1 MNQRRKHTF
10 MSTTMQPTETGTAFL
25 TTSVSESADKIF
37 TLEQR
42 DEEQHWIEE
51 SSATFIQREVMPKIE
66 AIDHQEPGVM
76 PALVKKAG
84 EQGLLMIDVP
94 EEYGGAELGLLTSS
108 LVGAT
113 LREASFSVAF
123 GAHTTIGTLP
133 IVFYGNEEQK
143 QKYLPKLASGE
154 WIAAYAL
161 TEPGVGSDAMGL
173 HSRAELSADGKY
185 YILNGTKQWI
195 SNAGFADV
203 MIAFARIGNEKPSAF
218 IVEAHWPGVSTGAE
232 ERKMGIKGSSTRQVY
247 FEDVQVPVENLL
259 GEIHK
264 GYKIAFNIL
273 NIGRLKLGA
282 GTVGGA
288 RAALGMAAA
297 YTTERK
303 AFGKFISEFGM
314 IQKKLARMAAETYA
328 AESEVFRTAANIEQ
342 ARRSAG
348 NDTEAAFK
356 AIEEYAIEA
365 SIAKVNGSEVL
376 AMVVDEGV
384 QIFGGYGFMQEY
396 PIEKAYRDARIQRIF
411 EGTNEINRLVAAGTL
426 FRRVLKG
433 KIPLMALY
441 PEIAARVQAGQPLNN
456 AGESIPADLREAVNA
471 LERAKDVTI
480 YAAMQ
485 IALKYMQTLEQ
496 EEEFIEYLANLL
508 IDLYSVDSA
517 LARAT
522 QSVRRG
528 DENSGT
534 HVKLAQLATWLA
546 FTRLRSNLDQMIMT
560 NTSENEV
567 QQELQR
573 VRNYIGDLPAQ
584 RRHQTTRT
592 RGHDRRETRLSP
604 CKEIPFNGRS
614 SYCECGTH
622 SYWTR
627 QQGRIKRCTPR

>member
-1 MNQRRKHTF
+1 
-10 MSTTMQPTETGTAFL
+10 MSTTMKPTEAGTAFL
-25 TTSVSESADKIF
+25 TTPVSESADKIF

-42 DEEQHWIEE
+42 DEEQRWMQE
-51 SSATFIQREVMPKIE
+51 SCATFMQREVLPLID
-66 AIDHQEPGVM
+66 AIDHQEPGVL
-76 PALVKKAG
+76 PSLLRKAG

-94 EEYGGAELGLLTSS
+94 EQYGGAELGLLTSS
-108 LVGAT
+108 LVGSE

-143 QKYLPKLASGE
+143 EKYLPKLASGE

-173 HSRAELSADGKY
+173 STRAELSADGKY

-203 MIAFARIGNEKPSAF
+203 MITFARIGNERPSAF

-247 FEDVQVPVENLL
+247 FEDVKVPVENLL

-303 AFGKFISEFGM
+303 AFGKFISQFGM

-342 ARRSAG
+342 ARSSAG
-348 NDTEAAFK
+348 NDTEGVFK
-356 AIEEYAIEA
+356 AIEEYAVEA
-365 SIAKVNGSEVL
+365 SIAKVHGSEVL
-376 AMVVDEGV
+376 ALVVDEGV

-411 EGTNEINRLVAAGTL
+411 EGTNEINRLVASSTL
-426 FRRVLKG
+426 FRRVLTG
-433 KIPLMALY
+433 KISLMAQY
-441 PEIAARVQAGQPLNN
+441 PAIEARVRSGQPLNN
-456 AGESIPADLREAVNA
+456 AGESIPSELGEAVNA

-480 YAAMQ
+480 YAAMK
-485 IALKYMQTLEQ
+485 IAMKYMQALEN

-508 IDLYSVDSA
+508 IDLYAVDSA

-522 QSVRRG
+522 QAVRRG
-528 DENSGT
+528 DENSST

-546 FTRLRSNLDQMIMT
+546 FSRMRSNLDQMIMT
-560 NTSENEV
+560 NLSEDEIPA
-567 QQELQR
+567 ELQL
-573 VRNYIGDLPAQ
+573 VRSYIGDYQLNGVTAQ
-584 RRHQTTRT
+584 RELAAIIVKKQ
-592 RGHDRRETRLSP
+592 
-604 CKEIPFNGRS
+604 
-614 SYCECGTH
+614 SY
-622 SYWTR
+622 
-627 QQGRIKRCTPR
+627 PL

>member
-1 MNQRRKHTF
+1 
-10 MSTTMQPTETGTAFL
+10 MSTTMKPTEEGTAFL
-25 TTSVSESADKIF
+25 TTPVSESADKIF

-42 DEEQHWIEE
+42 DEEQRWIQE
-51 SSATFIQREVMPKIE
+51 SSATFIQREVLPLAE
-66 AIDHQEPGVM
+66 AIDHQEPGVL
-76 PALVKKAG
+76 PGLVKKAG

-94 EEYGGAELGLLTSS
+94 EQYGGAELGLLTSA
-108 LVGAT
+108 LVGSE

-143 QKYLPKLASGE
+143 RKYLPKLASGE

-173 HSRAELSADGKY
+173 HTRAQLSEDGQY
-185 YILNGTKQWI
+185 YILNGTKHWI

-218 IVEAHWPGVSTGAE
+218 IVEANLPGVSTGAE

-247 FEDVQVPVENLL
+247 FEDAKVPVENLL

-288 RAALGMAAA
+288 RAALGLAAA

-348 NDTEAAFK
+348 NDTEAVFK

-365 SIAKVNGSEVL
+365 SLAKVHGSEVL

-411 EGTNEINRLVAAGTL
+411 EGTNEINRLVASGTL

-433 KIPLMALY
+433 KLPLMATY
-441 PEIAARVQAGQPLNN
+441 PTIEARIRSGQPLNN
-456 AGESIPADLREAVNA
+456 AGESIPAALRDAVNA

-480 YAAMQ
+480 YT
-485 IALKYMQTLEQ
+485 ALKYAMKYMQALEN

-508 IDLYSVDSA
+508 IDLYA
-517 LARAT
+517 
-522 QSVRRG
+522 
-528 DENSGT
+528 
-534 HVKLAQLATWLA
+534 
-546 FTRLRSNLDQMIMT
+546 
-560 NTSENEV
+560 
-567 QQELQR
+567 
-573 VRNYIGDLPAQ
+573 
-584 RRHQTTRT
+584 
-592 RGHDRRETRLSP
+592 
-604 CKEIPFNGRS
+604 
-614 SYCECGTH
+614 
-622 SYWTR
+622 
-627 QQGRIKRCTPR
+627 

>member
-1 MNQRRKHTF
+1 MT
-10 MSTTMQPTETGTAFL
+10 TTMTPTEKGTAFL
-25 TTSVSESADKIF
+25 TTPVSESAANIF

-42 DEEQHWIEE
+42 DEEQRWIQE
-51 SSATFIQREVMPKIE
+51 SAATFVAREVLPKVE

-76 PALVKKAG
+76 PGLVKKAG

-94 EEYGGAELGLLTSS
+94 EAYGGAELGLLMSS
-108 LVGAT
+108 LAGSE
-113 LREASFSVAF
+113 LRESSFSVAF

-133 IVFYGNEEQK
+133 IVFYGTEEQK
-143 QKYLPKLASGE
+143 QHYLPKLASGE

-173 HSRAELSADGKY
+173 STRAELSADGKY

-203 MIAFARIGNEKPSAF
+203 MIVFARIGNEKPSAF
-218 IVEAHWPGVSTGAE
+218 IVEAKWPGVSTGAE

-247 FEDVQVPVENLL
+247 FENVQVPVENLL

-282 GTVGGA
+282 GVVGGS
-288 RAALGMAAA
+288 RAALGMTAA

-303 AFGKFISEFGM
+303 AFGKFLHEFGM
-314 IQKKLARMAAETYA
+314 IKKKLARMAAETYA
-328 AESEVFRTAANIEQ
+328 AESEVFRTAANIEN

-356 AIEEYAIEA
+356 AIEEYAVEA
-365 SIAKVNGSEVL
+365 SIAKVHGSEVL

-411 EGTNEINRLVAAGTL
+411 EGTNEINRLVASGTL
-426 FRRVLKG
+426 FRRVLAG
-433 KIPLMALY
+433 KVNLMALY
-441 PEIAARVQAGQPLNN
+441 PTIESHVKSGQAPDFAADA
-456 AGESIPADLREAVNA
+456 IPSELREAVNA
-471 LERAKDVTI
+471 VERAKEATI
-480 YAAMQ
+480 YMAMK
-485 IALKYMQTLEQ
+485 IALKYMQALEQ

-508 IDLYSVDSA
+508 IDLYATDSA
-517 LARAT
+517 LARAV
-522 QSVRRG
+522 QAVHRG
-528 DENSGT
+528 DENSAV

-546 FTRLRSNLDQMIMT
+546 FSRMRTNLDQMIMT
-560 NTSENEV
+560 NLSESEI
-567 QQELQR
+567 QEELSS
-573 VRNYIGDLPAQ
+573 VRAYIGDYLLNGVAAQ
-584 RRHQTTRT
+584 R
-592 RGHDRRETRLSP
+592 ELAAIVVE
-604 CKEIPFNGRS
+604 K
-614 SYCECGTH
+614 
-622 SYWTR
+622 
-627 QQGRIKRCTPR
+627 QGYPL

>member
-1 MNQRRKHTF
+1 
-10 MSTTMQPTETGTAFL
+10 MSTTMKPTEAGTAFL
-25 TTSVSESADKIF
+25 TTPVSESADKIF

-42 DEEQHWIEE
+42 DEEQRWMQE
-51 SSATFIQREVMPKIE
+51 SCATFMQREVLPLTE
-66 AIDHQEPGVM
+66 AIDHQEPGVL
-76 PALVKKAG
+76 PALLRKAG

-94 EEYGGAELGLLTSS
+94 EQYGGAELGLLTSS
-108 LVGAT
+108 LVGSE

-143 QKYLPKLASGE
+143 EKYLPKLASGE

-173 HSRAELSADGKY
+173 STRAELSADGKY

-203 MIAFARIGNEKPSAF
+203 MITFARIGNERPSAF

-247 FEDVQVPVENLL
+247 FEDVKVPVENLL

-303 AFGKFISEFGM
+303 AFGKFISQFGM

-342 ARRSAG
+342 ARSSAG
-348 NDTEAAFK
+348 NDTEGVFK
-356 AIEEYAIEA
+356 AIEEYAVEA
-365 SIAKVNGSEVL
+365 SIAKVHGSEVL
-376 AMVVDEGV
+376 ALVVDEGV

-411 EGTNEINRLVAAGTL
+411 EGTNEINRLVASSTL
-426 FRRVLKG
+426 FRRVLTG
-433 KIPLMALY
+433 KISLMAQY
-441 PEIAARVQAGQPLNN
+441 PAIEARVRSGQPLNN
-456 AGESIPADLREAVNA
+456 AGESIPSELGEAVNA

-480 YAAMQ
+480 YAAMK
-485 IALKYMQTLEQ
+485 IAMKYMQALEN

-508 IDLYSVDSA
+508 IDLYAVDSA

-522 QSVRRG
+522 QAVRRG
-528 DENSGT
+528 DENSST

-546 FTRLRSNLDQMIMT
+546 FSRMRSNLDQMIMT
-560 NTSENEV
+560 NLSEDEIPA
-567 QQELQR
+567 ELQL
-573 VRNYIGDLPAQ
+573 VRSYIGDYQLNGVTAQ
-584 RRHQTTRT
+584 RELAAIIVKKQ
-592 RGHDRRETRLSP
+592 
-604 CKEIPFNGRS
+604 
-614 SYCECGTH
+614 SY
-622 SYWTR
+622 
-627 QQGRIKRCTPR
+627 PL

>member
-1 MNQRRKHTF
+1 MT
-10 MSTTMQPTETGTAFL
+10 TTMKPTESGTAFL
-25 TTSVSESADKIF
+25 TTPVSESADKIF

-42 DEEQHWIEE
+42 DEEQRWIQE
-51 SSATFIQREVMPKIE
+51 SSATFIQREVLPLTE
-66 AIDHQEPGVM
+66 AIDHQEPGVL
-76 PALVKKAG
+76 PKLVKKAG

-108 LVGAT
+108 LVGSE

-173 HSRAELSADGKY
+173 TTRAELSEDGKY

-203 MIAFARIGNEKPSAF
+203 MITFARIGNEKPSAF

-232 ERKMGIKGSSTRQVY
+232 ERKMGIKGSSTRQIY
-247 FEDVQVPVENLL
+247 FEDTKVPVENLL

-288 RAALGMAAA
+288 RAALAMAAA

-314 IQKKLARMAAETYA
+314 IQKKLARVAAETYA
-328 AESEVFRTAANIEQ
+328 AESEVFRTAANIEN

-348 NDTEAAFK
+348 NDTEGAFK

-365 SIAKVNGSEVL
+365 SLAKIHGSEVL
-376 AMVVDEGV
+376 AMAVDEGV

-411 EGTNEINRLVAAGTL
+411 EGTNEINRLVASSTL

-433 KIPLMALY
+433 KLPLMSLY
-441 PEIAARVQAGQPLNN
+441 PAIESRVRSGQPLNN
-456 AGESIPADLREAVNA
+456 AGESIPTELRDAVNA
-471 LERAKDVTI
+471 LERAKDVTM
-480 YAAMQ
+480 YAAMKF
-485 IALKYMQTLEQ
+485 AMKYMQALEN

-508 IDLYSVDSA
+508 IDLYAVDSA

-522 QSVRRG
+522 QAVRRG

-560 NTSENEV
+560 NSVEGDV
-567 QQELQR
+567 QAELQF
-573 VRNYIGDLPAQ
+573 VRSYIGDYLLNGVALQ
-584 RRHQTTRT
+584 R
-592 RGHDRRETRLSP
+592 ELAAVVVE
-604 CKEIPFNGRS
+604 K
-614 SYCECGTH
+614 
-622 SYWTR
+622 
-627 QQGRIKRCTPR
+627 QGYPL

>member
-1 MNQRRKHTF
+1 
-10 MSTTMQPTETGTAFL
+10 MSTTMKPTESGTAFL
-25 TTSVSESADKIF
+25 TTPVSESADKIF

-42 DEEQHWIEE
+42 DEEQRWIEE
-51 SSATFIQREVMPKIE
+51 ASATFIQREVIPKVE
-66 AIDHQEPGVM
+66 AIDHQEAGLM
-76 PALVKKAG
+76 PSLVKQAG

-94 EEYGGAELGLLTSS
+94 EQYGGAELGLLTSA
-108 LVGAT
+108 LVASSM
-113 LREASFSVAF
+113 REASFSVAF

-133 IVFYGNEEQK
+133 IVFYGNEDQK
-143 QKYLPKLASGE
+143 AKYLPKLASGE

-173 HSRAELSADGKY
+173 STRAHLSEDSKY

-203 MIAFARIGNEKPSAF
+203 MIAFARVGDNKPSAF
-218 IVEAHWPGVSTGAE
+218 IVEASWPGVSTGVE
-232 ERKMGIKGSSTRQVY
+232 ERKMGIKGSSTRQVM
-247 FEDVQVPVENLL
+247 FDDVKVPVENLL
-259 GEIHK
+259 GEINK

-303 AFGKFISEFGM
+303 AFGKFISSFGM

-328 AESEVFRTAANIEQ
+328 AESEVFRTTANIEQ
-342 ARRSAG
+342 ARRSAS
-348 NDTEAAFK
+348 DTEGAFK

-376 AMVVDEGV
+376 AYVVDEGV

-411 EGTNEINRLVAAGTL
+411 EGTNEINRLLASATL
-426 FRRVLKG
+426 FRRVMTG
-433 KIPLMALY
+433 KVPMMSLY
-441 PEIAARVQAGQPLNN
+441 PTIEVRIAAGKPLNN
-456 AGESIPADLREAVNA
+456 TDETIPAELRAAVNA

-480 YAAMQ
+480 YAGMKIAM
-485 IALKYMQTLEQ
+485 KYMQALEN

-508 IDLYSVDSA
+508 IDLYAVDSA

-522 QSVRRG
+522 QAARRG
-528 DENSGT
+528 DENSNV
-534 HVKLAQLATWLA
+534 HIQLANLATWLA
-546 FTRLRSNLDQMIMT
+546 FSRLRANLDQMIMS
-560 NTSENEV
+560 NMNESEV
-567 QQELQR
+567 GQELPR
-573 VRNYIGDLPAQ
+573 LRAYIGDYVVNGVTLQ
-584 RRHQTTRT
+584 RELATVIVEKQ
-592 RGHDRRETRLSP
+592 
-604 CKEIPFNGRS
+604 
-614 SYCECGTH
+614 SY
-622 SYWTR
+622 
-627 QQGRIKRCTPR
+627 PL

>member
-1 MNQRRKHTF
+1 
-10 MSTTMQPTETGTAFL
+10 MSTTIKPTETGTAFL
-25 TTSVSESADKIF
+25 TTPVSESADRIF

-42 DEEQHWIEE
+42 SEEQRWIEE
-51 SSATFIQREVMPKIE
+51 SSATFIKREVLPKVD

-76 PALVKKAG
+76 PSLVKQAG
-84 EQGLLMIDVP
+84 EQGLLMVDVP

-108 LVGAT
+108 LVGSQ

-143 QKYLPKLASGE
+143 RKYLPKLATGE

-173 HSRAELSADGKY
+173 TTRAELSEDGKY

-218 IVEAHWPGVSTGAE
+218 IVEASWPGISTGAE

-247 FEDVQVPVENLL
+247 FENARVPVENLL

-282 GTVGGA
+282 GAVGGA
-288 RAALGMAAA
+288 RGALGLAAA
-297 YTTERK
+297 YTKERK
-303 AFGKFISEFGM
+303 AFGKFLHEFGL
-314 IQKKLARMAAETYA
+314 IKEKLARLAAATYA

-348 NDTEAAFK
+348 DNTEAAFK
-356 AIEEYAIEA
+356 AIEEYAVEA
-365 SIAKVNGSEVL
+365 SIAKVQGSEVL
-376 AMVVDEGV
+376 AFAVDEGV

-396 PIEKAYRDARIQRIF
+396 PIEKAYRDARIQRIY

-426 FRRVLKG
+426 FSRVLTG
-433 KIPLMALY
+433 KINLMAQY
-441 PEIAARVQAGQPLNN
+441 PAIVARVQAGQNTVG
-456 AGESIPADLREAVNA
+456 ADESIPAELRDAVSA
-471 LERAKDVTI
+471 LERAKDATV
-480 YAAMQ
+480 YVGMKVAMKYGQ
-485 IALKYMQTLEQ
+485 ALQN
-496 EEEFIEYLANLL
+496 EEEFIEYLANQL
-508 IDLYSVDSA
+508 IDLYAVDSA

-522 QSVRRG
+522 QAVRRG
-528 DENSGT
+528 DENSST
-534 HVKLAQLATWLA
+534 HVKLAQLATWLT
-546 FTRLRSNLDQMIMT
+546 FSRMRSNLDQMIMT
-560 NTSENEV
+560 SMSESEV
-567 QQELQR
+567 QADLPL
-573 VRNYIGDLPAQ
+573 VRAYIGDYLLNGVAVQ
-584 RRHQTTRT
+584 R
-592 RGHDRRETRLSP
+592 ELASIVVE
-604 CKEIPFNGRS
+604 K
-614 SYCECGTH
+614 
-622 SYWTR
+622 
-627 QQGRIKRCTPR
+627 QGYPL

>member
-1 MNQRRKHTF
+1 

-25 TTSVSESADKIF
+25 TTPVSESANKIF

-42 DEEQHWIEE
+42 DEEQRWIEE
-51 SSATFIQREVMPKIE
+51 SSATFIQREVMPLVE

-76 PALVKKAG
+76 PGLVKKAG

-94 EEYGGAELGLLTSS
+94 EAYGGAELGLLTSS
-108 LVGAT
+108 LVGST

-143 QKYLPKLASGE
+143 QKYLPKLATGE

-173 HSRAELSADGKY
+173 STRATLSEDGNY
-185 YILNGTKQWI
+185 YLLNGTKQWI

-218 IVEAHWPGVSTGAE
+218 IVEAHWPGVSTGSE

-247 FEDVQVPVENLL
+247 FEDVKVPVENLL

-297 YTTERK
+297 YTVERK

-348 NDTEAAFK
+348 NDTEGAFR

-376 AMVVDEGV
+376 AFVVDEGV

-433 KIPLMALY
+433 KLPLMSMY
-441 PEIAARVQAGQPLNN
+441 PIIEERVQANQPLNN
-456 AGESIPADLREAVNA
+456 AAESIPAELREAVNA

-480 YAAMQ
+480 YAAMK
-485 IALKYMQTLEQ
+485 IAMKYMQALEQ

-508 IDLYSVDSA
+508 IDLYAVDSA

-522 QSVRRG
+522 QATQRG
-528 DENSGT
+528 DENSSV

-546 FTRLRSNLDQMIMT
+546 FSRLRSNLDQMLMT
-560 NTSENEV
+560 NMDENEV
-567 QQELQR
+567 QQELPR
-573 VRNYIGDLPAQ
+573 VRAYIGDYLLNGVATQ
-584 RRHQTTRT
+584 R
-592 RGHDRRETRLSP
+592 ELAAIVVE
-604 CKEIPFNGRS
+604 K
-614 SYCECGTH
+614 
-622 SYWTR
+622 
-627 QQGRIKRCTPR
+627 QGYPL

>member
-1 MNQRRKHTF
+1 
-10 MSTTMQPTETGTAFL
+10 MSTTIKPTETGTAFL
-25 TTSVSESADKIF
+25 TTPVSENADKIF

-42 DEEQHWIEE
+42 DEEQRWIEE
-51 SSATFIQREVMPKIE
+51 SSATFIDREVLPKVE
-66 AIDHQEPGVM
+66 AIDHQEPGVL
-76 PALVKKAG
+76 PGLVKKAG
-84 EQGLLMIDVP
+84 EQRLLMIDVP
-94 EEYGGAELGLLTSS
+94 EQYGGAELGLLTSA
-108 LVGAT
+108 LVASSM
-113 LREASFSVAF
+113 REASFSVAF

-143 QKYLPKLASGE
+143 EKYLPKLATGE

-173 HSRAELSADGKY
+173 STRAELSADGKY

-195 SNAGFADV
+195 SNAGFADM
-203 MIAFARIGNEKPSAF
+203 MIAFARIDNNKPSAF

-232 ERKMGIKGSSTRQVY
+232 ERKMGIKGSSTRQVI
-247 FEDVQVPVENLL
+247 FDDVKVPVENLL

-303 AFGKFISEFGM
+303 AFGKFISSFGM

-342 ARRSAG
+342 ARRSAS
-348 NDTEAAFK
+348 DTEGAFK

-365 SIAKVNGSEVL
+365 SIAKVHGSEVL
-376 AMVVDEGV
+376 AYVVDEGV

-411 EGTNEINRLVAAGTL
+411 EGTNEINRLVASGTL
-426 FRRVLKG
+426 FRRVMTG
-433 KIPLMALY
+433 KIPMMAMY
-441 PEIAARVQAGQPLNN
+441 PTVEARIQAGQPLNN
-456 AGESIPADLREAVNA
+456 ADDTIPAELRDAVNA

-480 YAAMQ
+480 YAGMKIAM
-485 IALKYMQTLEQ
+485 KYMQALED
-496 EEEFIEYLANLL
+496 EEEFIENLANLL
-508 IDLYSVDSA
+508 IDLYAVDSA
-517 LARAT
+517 QARAI
-522 QSVRRG
+522 QAVRRG
-528 DENSGT
+528 DEKSGM

-546 FTRLRSNLDQMIMT
+546 FSRLRSNLDQMVMS
-560 NTSENEV
+560 NLSENEV
-567 QQELQR
+567 QEELPR
-573 VRNYIGDLPAQ
+573 LRAYIGDYLVNGVTLQ
-584 RRHQTTRT
+584 R
-592 RGHDRRETRLSP
+592 ELAAVIVE
-604 CKEIPFNGRS
+604 K
-614 SYCECGTH
+614 
-622 SYWTR
+622 
-627 QQGRIKRCTPR
+627 QGYPL